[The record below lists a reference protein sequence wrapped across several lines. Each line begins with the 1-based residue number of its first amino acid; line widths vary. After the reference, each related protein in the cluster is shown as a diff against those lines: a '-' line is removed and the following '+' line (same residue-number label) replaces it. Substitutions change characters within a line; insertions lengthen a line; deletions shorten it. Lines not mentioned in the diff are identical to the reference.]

1 MKNKFMIMT
10 CLIVVSLWTGNQKCF
25 SQTIS
30 DYSSLPVFM
39 STSLQPNVMVMLD
52 TSMNMFKFAYYEGW
66 ETPKDT
72 TDDNYGTN
80 NGHPAEGFNPSI
92 NYYGLFDYRY
102 FYTYGSNKFTPT
114 VLRSSRVKASN
125 EWDGNFLNWLT
136 MRRIDVLRKVL
147 TGGKESGSTAVT
159 ETPSSACAEASEGA
173 YKRIAIN
180 ADNFTPFPG
189 ETSIDFKIWKSGI
202 EKGSSKYALSI
213 VKVSGTA
220 TEGIIQKLYDRFRW
234 GLTFFNTDDEGGKV
248 SDPTKQ
254 RNLTA
259 IRTTL
264 VNNINT
270 VTPSGKT
277 PLAEALWGITGFF
290 AQTTGSIQGFGSPG
304 PSYHSGDYT
313 INNEDDPYNYGTGGQ
328 PVWAPCAKTAVVLV
342 TAGEP
347 CGDGNLPDG
356 LKNYATGTTYDC
368 TSRSASGDCYFSDCG
383 TGAVPGVED
392 VALFAH
398 TRDIRDSMDGD
409 QKLDIYVVSVFGP
422 GTGLLK
428 YTAINGGFTDKG
440 EVKDGVPNDSSE
452 FDVDPDIG
460 APGEPDNYFEARNGT
475 ELEEALQKTAELIL
489 KKVSSGTSVAV
500 LSTSDTGEGSL
511 FQAYFKPEVYE
522 SGTKVRWLGYLQG
535 LWVDNKGNLREDTV
549 DDQALVYTQDK
560 IIEYVLDPDTN
571 EPKIEKYSDSD
582 GDGNAD
588 STTPDGPAVGLS
600 AATPIWEAGKMLAKR
615 TASSRTIYTFIDSDA
630 DGIADTDEFTTFT
643 SDTTKATALQ
653 DYLRSS
659 TVTEAQNIINF
670 TRGEQV
676 TGYRN
681 RQLTVGE
688 GLQVWKLGDI
698 VYSTPTVSGKPA
710 SNYQL
715 TYGHTSDGASYS
727 AFYTKYKNRD
737 TLVFAGANDGMLHAF
752 YAGEYH
758 SGPVSS
764 TSSEAGWFENK
775 KSVSNVHLGDEL
787 WAYIPCNLLPHLKW
801 LTDPTYGDN
810 THIYYVDLKPR
821 IADVKIF
828 TDDTDPVTGVHPN
841 GWGTVLIGG
850 MRLGGGPITGTGT
863 LASRTFR
870 SAYFC
875 LDITVPD
882 QPKLL
887 WEFTDAN
894 LGYTASYPTIIKV
907 GSKWFSVFGS
917 GPTNLARGDCDNA
930 TGNAS
935 GPGVHGKIYI
945 VEIATGTASRIF
957 TTAENRAFLTDPI
970 AVDTDL
976 DFNIDRIYI
985 GETYDP
991 DISGVTYGGKMYRL
1005 WAKDSSG
1012 AANQDPTTWVSPSL
1026 LFNTNEAGNGKSQP
1040 LTSSATAAFDDTHNL
1055 WVYFGTGKFMGTT
1068 DKTDSFQQAFYGIKE
1083 PCSTYTCETT
1093 VDNNDTSLFNS
1104 TGVTITQTGS
1114 SSTSPVTVSGAG
1126 SISTWSALLANVGQT
1141 NAHSGGWYF
1150 NLSTP
1155 ANAPSER
1162 VIYRPVA
1169 YGGVLLFTTFIPNNA
1184 VCGFGGTSYLYA
1196 LNYLTGTANN
1206 SAVIG
1211 KTDDTINKQKDL
1223 GEGMASGVAL
1233 HVVASETGG
1242 ASNDVEKAYIQMSTG
1257 VIVQADVTTSL
1268 QKSGTTSWRE
1278 TK

>member
-398 TRDIRDSMDGD
+398 TRDIRDSLDGD

-452 FDVDPDIG
+452 FDVNPDIG

-615 TASSRTIYTFIDSDA
+615 TASSRTIYTFKDADA
-630 DGIADTDEFTTFT
+630 DGLVDTGEFIPFTTT
-643 SDTTKATALQ
+643 NASALQ
-653 DYLRSS
+653 PYLRASS
-659 TVTEAQNIINF
+659 TDEAQNIIRF
-670 TRGEQV
+670 IRGEWV
-676 TGYRN
+676 DGYRE
-681 RQLTVGE
+681 RRLTVDGAY
-688 GLQVWKLGDI
+688 QVWKLGDI

-710 SNYQL
+710 GNYHI
-715 TYGHTSDGASYS
+715 TYGDSSYAEYYS
-727 AFYTKYKNRD
+727 TYKDRD
-737 TLVFAGANDGMLHAF
+737 TIICTGANDGMLHAF
-752 YAGEYH
+752 WAGRYH
-758 SGPVSS
+758 SGDDDPMDSVVKNGWYEDTSS
-764 TSSEAGWFENK
+764 TLNP
-775 KSVSNVHLGDEL
+775 GDEI
-787 WAYIPCNLLPHLKW
+787 WGYIPCNLLPHLKW
-801 LTDPTYGDN
+801 LTDPTYGDS
-810 THIYYVDLKPR
+810 THVYYVDLKPR

-828 TDDTDPVTGVHPN
+828 TADSKHIN

-850 MRLGGGPITGTGT
+850 MRLGGGNITGTGS
-863 LASRTFR
+863 LASRTFS

-875 LDITVPD
+875 LDITDPAN
-882 QPKLL
+882 PELL
-887 WEFTDAN
+887 WEYTNAD
-894 LGYTASYPTIIKV
+894 LGYTSSYPAVAKV
-907 GSKWFSVFGS
+907 GTKWFAVFGS
-917 GPTNLARGDCDNA
+917 GPTNLARGDCDN
-930 TGNAS
+930 TGKN
-935 GPGVHGKIYI
+935 GKIFI
-945 VEIATGTASRIF
+945 VDIADGTASQVF
-957 TTAENRAFLTDPI
+957 TATESGAFFTDPI
-970 AVDTDL
+970 AIDTQL
-976 DFNIDRIYI
+976 DYSVDRIYI
-985 GETYDP
+985 GETYDA
-991 DISGVTYGGKMYRL
+991 GTTYGGKMYRL
-1005 WAKDSSG
+1005 WTKNSSG
-1012 AANQDPTTWVSPSL
+1012 VVQEDPASWVTPSVFFDTTA
-1026 LFNTNEAGNGKSQP
+1026 TGKSQP
-1040 LTSSATAAFDDTHNL
+1040 LTSGATAAFDESHNL
-1055 WVYFGTGKFMGTT
+1055 WVYFGTGKFMGTI
-1068 DKTDSFQQAFYGIKE
+1068 DKSDPYQQTFYGIKD
-1083 PCSTYTCETT
+1083 PCSVPTCTTT
-1093 VDNNDTSLFNS
+1093 VANNDTSLFNS

-1114 SSTSPVTVSGAG
+1114 STTSPVTVSGAG
-1126 SISTWSALLANVGQT
+1126 SITTWNALLANVGQA
-1141 NAHSGGWYF
+1141 NAHPGGWYF
-1150 NLSTP
+1150 NLW
-1155 ANAPSER
+1155 ANTGTSSDPSER

-1169 YGGVLLFTTFIPNNA
+1169 FGGVVLFTTFIPNYD
-1184 VCGFGGTSYLYA
+1184 VCGFGGTSSLYA
-1196 LNYLTGTANN
+1196 LNYLTGTAN
-1206 SAVIG
+1206 SSPVIG
-1211 KTDDTINKQKDL
+1211 TSGTEIRKKQDL
-1223 GEGMASGVAL
+1223 GSGMASGVAL

-1242 ASNDVEKAYIQMSTG
+1242 TSNDVEKAYIQMSTG
-1257 VIVQADVTTSL
+1257 VIVQADITTSL
-1268 QKSGTTSWRE
+1268 VRSGTTAWRE